1 MWYKIDKGFMWVRE
15 PNIPTEYQEVEYIQ
29 GSWTQYI
36 DAWLAVKD
44 WFKIICN
51 TEFVSWGT
59 YMCLWWYLWQSW
71 WIYYRLYW
79 WVSNTGKWAYWFLG
93 NYSDDLGSSSLNTK
107 YKLELHIKSWNNY
120 FKVNDT
126 TMASWTQTFS
136 TSLTGN
142 IWILAWY
149 ADDTSWKWNKWSAK
163 MYDYKIRDNGW
174 TLIRDF
180 VPCYRKSDNVIWL
193 YDLVNDQFYTNA
205 WSWTF
210 TKGNDV
216 APTYVFKEKQ
226 FYPGWWEPSV
236 DWILF
241 DETDYKNSV
250 PSKNGKFHYVW
261 WGNVS
266 YWTNIWYDTTNWR
279 VYSTST
285 HSLWATNIN
294 ANSELVNAKKIKFV
308 CDYLYCYN
316 YNTYLSWTN
325 FFPFTMQMN
334 YNFSASLWDQTTSDP
349 AIGSVV
355 THSTPYSAEFYYDLD
370 SDSWTLLIKNLNT
383 QAETELAIA
392 WFKYTWDTNLSWWN
406 LGFSIWMDQGR
417 SSYMWDVHL
426 YYSLT

>member
-1 MWYKIDKGFMWVRE
+1 MWYKISNGFIWILNEESRVL
-15 PNIPTEYQEVEYIQ
+15 PSAYQEVEYIQ
-29 GSWTQYI
+29 NSGTQYI
-36 DAWLAVKD
+36 DTWFYPDSNTMVQMKYVYTNYNWWIIFWNWLWEPDQFRYFVASWPTTYLDYWSWNWYNRIQWSYITSTSQIYETEFWNRYVKD
-44 WFKIICN
+44 IPTN
-51 TEFVSWGT
+51 TIKF
-59 YMCLWWYLWQSW
+59 
-71 WIYYRLYW
+71 
-79 WVSNTGKWAYWFLG
+79 
-93 NYSDDLGSSSLNTK
+93 SSSAVSFSRKSYTARIFIEDWSDLM
-107 YKLELHIKSWNNY
+107 KLY
-120 FKVNDT
+120 YCKV
-126 TMASWTQTFS
+126 
-136 TSLTGN
+136 
-142 IWILAWY
+142 
-149 ADDTSWKWNKWSAK
+149 
-163 MYDYKIRDNGW
+163 YDNW
-174 TLIRDF
+174 TLVRDF
-180 VPCYRKSDNVIWL
+180 VPCYRKSDNVVWL

-226 FYPGWWEPSV
+226 FYPGGWEPSV

-279 VYSTST
+279 VYSTSS

-294 ANSELVNAKKIKFV
+294 ANSELVNAKKIKFI

-355 THSTPYSAEFYYDLD
+355 AHSTPYSAEFYYDLD
-370 SDSWTLLIKNLNT
+370 LDSWTLLIKNLNT